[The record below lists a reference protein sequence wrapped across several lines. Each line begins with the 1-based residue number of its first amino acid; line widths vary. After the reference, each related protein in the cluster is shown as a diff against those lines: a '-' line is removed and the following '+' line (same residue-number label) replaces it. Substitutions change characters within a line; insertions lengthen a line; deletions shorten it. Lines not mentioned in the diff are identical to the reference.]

1 MFWRPLS
8 VHQMDAY
15 KVFSIFLLETVK
27 LFHYFPKQEDLPL
40 SQQSYFLE
48 FSLLNNDYW
57 SHPSATHA
65 MLGIRTP
72 EIFTSRLFSRQHPR
86 PTGHMA
92 NIAVVAKP
100 LYRNCFCRYILYSF
114 YGLFLPLTAR
124 FAPCRKL
131 TQIFRLELKHRFRL
145 LTV

>member
-1 MFWRPLS
+1 
-8 VHQMDAY
+8 MDAH

-65 MLGIRTP
+65 DIRTRTETP
-72 EIFTSRLFSRQHPR
+72 FPATRGFQDH
-86 PTGHMA
+86 
-92 NIAVVAKP
+92 
-100 LYRNCFCRYILYSF
+100 C
-114 YGLFLPLTAR
+114 LTN
-124 FAPCRKL
+124 
-131 TQIFRLELKHRFRL
+131 
-145 LTV
+145 